1 MVNIYKIIAIIGL
14 VSIIIGTLMISIEK
28 KIKRKQIYPFLLI
41 GGIGLAIYSFYIE
54 DMIFIVLQIAYILI
68 VIYDIIK
75 LKK

>member
-1 MVNIYKIIAIIGL
+1 
-14 VSIIIGTLMISIEK
+14 MISIEK